1 VLSLPDPSSLQA
13 QPFWTLE
20 HPSRGRRQ
28 RAWAGSW
35 APRHVAPTRQRP
47 RGARSHACFASPEGR
62 SGASQPANNVV
73 RDRLAVVAVQVSETK
88 DGVDFTFDRSVH
100 SLSHSGR
107 SFRPSHSYIFPSIG
121 RRFLQQQLSAAAV
134 RLGERKLELVAV

>member
-1 VLSLPDPSSLQA
+1 MHASP
-13 QPFWTLE
+13 
-20 HPSRGRRQ
+20 
-28 RAWAGSW
+28 
-35 APRHVAPTRQRP
+35 RP
-47 RGARSHACFASPEGR
+47 RGGAEL
-62 SGASQPANNVV
+62 ASQPANNVV

-134 RLGERKLELVAV
+134 RLVTLGNES